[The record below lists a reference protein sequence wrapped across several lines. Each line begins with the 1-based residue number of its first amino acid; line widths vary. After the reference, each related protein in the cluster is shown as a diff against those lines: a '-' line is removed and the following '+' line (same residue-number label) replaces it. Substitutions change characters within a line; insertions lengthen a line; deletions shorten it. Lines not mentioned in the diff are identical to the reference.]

1 MDSNGNSGAE
11 RIETVIVGGG
21 QAGLAVGRELAGR
34 GQQFVILDA
43 NERVGDSWRRRWD
56 SLRLFTPARYDGLPG
71 WRFPAPGWSF
81 PTKDEMAD
89 YLEAYATRFDLPV
102 RTGVSVERISRRGE
116 RFVVAAGDE
125 RFDADRVIVA
135 SGAHRIP
142 RIPAFASELDPRIV
156 QLHSSE
162 YRSPSQLQEG
172 GVLVVGVGNS
182 GAEIA
187 FELARTRPTWLA
199 GKQAGEVPVR
209 HGSLPARFV
218 LPVIRFLGHH
228 VLTVRTPIG
237 RKIGPKFAVKATP
250 LIRVKSKDLASAG
263 VERVPRVVGAL
274 DGLPVLEDER
284 TLAEVTNVVWCT
296 GYRQDFSWI
305 DLPVFG
311 ENGQPVHDR
320 GVARSIPGLYF
331 VGLRFLY
338 SASSD
343 VLPGVGRDAARIAK
357 HVARVSASTRR
368 GAARDSH
375 GLTRP
380 RSTHLGPLKPG

>member
-1 MDSNGNSGAE
+1 MNDNGNSGAE
-11 RIETVIVGGG
+11 GIETVIVGGG
-21 QAGLAVGRELAGR
+21 QAGLAVGRELAMR
-34 GQQFVILDA
+34 GQHFVILDG
-43 NERVGDSWRRRWD
+43 NERIGDTWRRRWD

-89 YLEAYATRFDLPV
+89 YLEAYATRFELPV

-162 YRSPSQLQEG
+162 YRRPSQLQEG

-209 HGSLPARFV
+209 HGSLAARFV

-228 VLTVRTPIG
+228 VLTMRTPIG
-237 RKIGPKFAVKATP
+237 RKVGPTFAANATP
-250 LIRVKSKDLASAG
+250 LIRVKSKDLAAAG
-263 VERVPRVVGAL
+263 VERVPRVVGAR

-284 TLAEVTNVVWCT
+284 TLAE
-296 GYRQDFSWI
+296 
-305 DLPVFG
+305 
-311 ENGQPVHDR
+311 
-320 GVARSIPGLYF
+320 
-331 VGLRFLY
+331 
-338 SASSD
+338 
-343 VLPGVGRDAARIAK
+343 
-357 HVARVSASTRR
+357 
-368 GAARDSH
+368 
-375 GLTRP
+375 
-380 RSTHLGPLKPG
+380 